1 VNTWLLIPWFKLHG
15 IPVVGK
21 LEIQPFGILV
31 AIGILLGTRVAEWR
45 AEKTG
50 VDPKL
55 IADFLMYTIGIGLLS
70 AYLLNKPLYDW
81 DEFVGMLREP
91 KRFFE
96 TYMGLSSYAGF
107 GGGVA
112 AAFLFRHRRGV
123 TITSMGDLFCFAFPF
138 AWFFGRMGCF
148 TVHDHPGTVSTFF
161 LAVDNYNEQG
171 LPRHDLGLYEVIWS
185 AVAVGMNL
193 WLAKRTLPR
202 GFFMAF
208 IPLIYAPVRFFLDYL
223 REVPLHGGDVRYFGL
238 TPGQYGSIL
247 MCVAGLL
254 VWARISRGP
263 TIGVYLPG
271 REPAREPSTD
281 PTLDSLPAPAADHE
295 RKKPGATRSLKKRKK

>member
-1 VNTWLLIPWFKLHG
+1 MNTWLLIPWFKLEG
-15 IPVVGK
+15 IPVVGS

-31 AIGILLGTRVAEWR
+31 ALGILLGSRVAEWR
-45 AEKTG
+45 AEKVN
-50 VDPKL
+50 VDPRL
-55 IADFLMYTIGIGLLS
+55 IADFLMYTIGIGLAS

-81 DEFVGMLREP
+81 DEFVGILKEP
-91 KRFFE
+91 RRFFQ

-107 GGGVA
+107 AGGVA

-123 TITSMGDLFCFAFPF
+123 TITAMGDLFCFAFPF

-161 LAVDNYNEQG
+161 LAVDNYNQQG

-185 AVAVGMNL
+185 AVAVGLNL
-193 WLAKRTLPR
+193 WLGKRALPR

-223 REVPLHGGDVRYFGL
+223 REVPLHGGDVRYLGL

-247 MCVAGLL
+247 MFVTGLL
-254 VWARISRGP
+254 VWRRIASGP
-263 TIGVYLPG
+263 AIGVYLPG
-271 REPAREPSTD
+271 REPAS
-281 PTLDSLPAPAADHE
+281 AAAEVETGQASSESDVA
-295 RKKPGATRSLKKRKK
+295 RKKAGPTRSLKKRKK